1 MWHGTDLQPD
11 PFWLCMQHGLSNAP
25 LATYKMGFP
34 RLDPAQLPIA
44 DLDTAPRGSLKIEEL
59 EDHLV

>member
-1 MWHGTDLQPD
+1 MELIYSQTHSGSACSMDSA
-11 PFWLCMQHGLSNAP
+11 M
-25 LATYKMGFP
+25 ATYKMGFP
-34 RLDPAQLPIA
+34 GLDPAQLPIA